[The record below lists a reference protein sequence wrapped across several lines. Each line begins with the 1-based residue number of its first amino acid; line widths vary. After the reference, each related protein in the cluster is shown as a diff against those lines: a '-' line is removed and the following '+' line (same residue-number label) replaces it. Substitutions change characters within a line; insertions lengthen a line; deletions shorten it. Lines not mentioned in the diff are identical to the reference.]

1 MTKLVST
8 NSATLTEI
16 EVLWRSGGEF
26 APSRVSE
33 LSRTGAFI
41 QTSQPAEMGAGLDL
55 RLDVPGHE
63 ISAQAVVRRVVPGQG
78 MAVEF
83 EFVSEEDRALL
94 EALVHRIEMAHAL
107 QPARSGPPA
116 PGVHPDRRSAHS
128 PSPAQGRTPPRN
140 RRVDRRSRF
149 RHKFTAAVQ
158 LTESGSDK
166 TVRAQLLDL
175 GKGGCYVKSESPFP
189 VGTVLQI
196 CISETGQSFQA
207 RTTVVSTEPGKGM
220 GLTFTEI
227 DADQIHVLDT
237 WLATSMERRWL
248 ASNRRR
254 SQRVMVNLPVQ
265 VKAKNNAGLEVSE
278 ETKTV
283 SVSAHGALL
292 RLEMNVTKGQ
302 TIVLRNPSTNDSL
315 ECSVD
320 YLGNMQDGRRE
331 VGVSFVEPNR
341 TLWQIAFPPADWS
354 PQHPE
359 AKG

>member
-1 MTKLVST
+1 
-8 NSATLTEI
+8 
-16 EVLWRSGGEF
+16 
-26 APSRVSE
+26 
-33 LSRTGAFI
+33 
-41 QTSQPAEMGAGLDL
+41 
-55 RLDVPGHE
+55 
-63 ISAQAVVRRVVPGQG
+63 
-78 MAVEF
+78 
-83 EFVSEEDRALL
+83 
-94 EALVHRIEMAHAL
+94 
-107 QPARSGPPA
+107 
-116 PGVHPDRRSAHS
+116 
-128 PSPAQGRTPPRN
+128 
-140 RRVDRRSRF
+140 
-149 RHKFTAAVQ
+149 VQ

-166 TVRAQLLDL
+166 TIRAQLLDL
-175 GKGGCYVKSESPFP
+175 GKGGCYVNSETPFP

-207 RTTVVSTEPGKGM
+207 RTTVVSADPGKGM

-227 DADQIHVLDT
+227 DTDQLHVLDT
-237 WLATSMERRWL
+237 WLATHMERRWL
-248 ASNRRR
+248 AANRRR

-265 VKAKNNAGLEVSE
+265 VKAKNGAGVEISE

-292 RLEMNVTKGQ
+292 RLQMSVSKGQ
-302 TIVLRNPSTNDSL
+302 TIVLRNPSTNDAL